1 MKMQK
6 RTTMRSDT
14 KRAKQKQETR
24 KRILEAAQKLFDE
37 QGFFDTSPTDIAKE
51 AGVAYGS
58 VYSHFETKGDIL
70 TVLQMQY
77 LEDKF
82 LRVSKIQRD
91 GRTAFQHFF
100 YLIDFFWD
108 EDTGPALANFNA
120 FLSYIWVHG
129 NKENKLSPK
138 EICAPFLELMTP
150 LLQEAKD
157 TGDIP
162 TDTDIELMNE
172 IGMAVY
178 FECIRQ
184 VSYGTDDKDTIK
196 QKLHKYLIH
205 TFRADPK
212 LLD

>member
-77 LEDKF
+77 LDEKF
-82 LRVSKIQRD
+82 VRVSQLNRE

-129 NKENKLSPK
+129 NKENHLSPK
-138 EICAPFLELMTP
+138 EICAPFLEMMIPLMEEA
-150 LLQEAKD
+150 QEV
-157 TGDIP
+157 GDIP
-162 TDTDIELMNE
+162 KETDLELIIE
-172 IGMAVY
+172 ICMAVY

-184 VSYGTDDKDTIK
+184 VSYSSDDKDAIK
-196 QKLHKYLIH
+196 EKLHKFMLH
-205 TFRADPK
+205 TFRADAQ